1 MSWTS
6 ILFEAIDD
14 AVFVY
19 DEAGNILEANP
30 AACRRLGYAREELLR
45 LNTRDI
51 DDPEFASGYESRLN
65 SQLQTGQMR
74 CEGVHRSKDGK
85 RIHVDIY
92 TSKIELNGMPAVL
105 AVMRDI
111 SARKETEATLAK
123 QTHLLQSILDNM
135 SDAIVVSDASDQIV
149 LFNPQAERI
158 FGLGLIQSACQL
170 YHADRI
176 TRLPTFPTARCVGG
190 ESFDALELFVRHAD
204 APAGLWISVAGRP
217 LRERDGSIK
226 GGVIVCHDISN
237 HKRSERR
244 AHVQHEVA
252 RVIASGEGTDL
263 ALAQIMR
270 LLCEELDCEAG
281 VLWQTES
288 TRDQFRRRLAWRHPR
303 FAEASFGAVAIASVS
318 FVERDLPPAVR
329 REGKLQTANTSDAP
343 WATLPRWVAAR
354 QAGLQTVLAVPIASG
369 EEIIGVLEFWSQTF
383 QEEEP
388 AFLDL
393 IRSGVNQIGQYL
405 HRERVEKE
413 LRDSEALY
421 ISLVE
426 SLPQNIF
433 RKDQMGR
440 VTYANKR
447 YCESLNRSAEQ
458 LLGKTDFDLFPE
470 HLAAKYVADD
480 RELMRLKSTLDTVE
494 EHRLPDGN
502 RLFVHVVKTPV
513 LDADGHAIGVQ
524 GIFWDVTQETLVNE
538 AITSSE
544 RRYRQLTEATMD
556 GIILIDAD
564 GAILLF
570 NPAAERMFGYIAA
583 EILGEN
589 ASRLIPGEFQD
600 VLTMGV
606 GKPLRARLA
615 DLIGKPHEFH
625 ARRKDGSEFPVEIA
639 LSSLIDPN
647 ASAQPFQVLAAIRD
661 LTERNRMRAVLV
673 QNEKLASI
681 GLLSAGVAH
690 EINNPLAF
698 VANNLVVLE
707 RENKGILATL
717 DLYES
722 SHPIIKAGD
731 PVLADHIT
739 ALQQEIDLP
748 YIRANLA
755 RIVSRTRDGIDRVT
769 RIVHSLRGMARTAA
783 PRKQDTSITDLINSS
798 LEILAGKYKH
808 LGIVVEQNHD
818 PNPVVSCVST
828 QISQVVLNL
837 LVNAFQA
844 VEAHHPQGGQIN
856 ILTQRIQDEM
866 LIEIADNGGGVKPE
880 ALPRLF
886 DPFFTTKDVGEG
898 TGLGLSI
905 SHSIVSAHGG
915 RIEVDTKVGEGTRFR
930 VFLPLKESRNPR

>member
-1 MSWTS
+1 
-6 ILFEAIDD
+6 
-14 AVFVY
+14 
-19 DEAGNILEANP
+19 
-30 AACRRLGYAREELLR
+30 
-45 LNTRDI
+45 
-51 DDPEFASGYESRLN
+51 
-65 SQLQTGQMR
+65 
-74 CEGVHRSKDGK
+74 
-85 RIHVDIY
+85 
-92 TSKIELNGMPAVL
+92 
-105 AVMRDI
+105 
-111 SARKETEATLAK
+111 
-123 QTHLLQSILDNM
+123 
-135 SDAIVVSDASDQIV
+135 
-149 LFNPQAERI
+149 
-158 FGLGLIQSACQL
+158 
-170 YHADRI
+170 
-176 TRLPTFPTARCVGG
+176 
-190 ESFDALELFVRHAD
+190 
-204 APAGLWISVAGRP
+204 
-217 LRERDGSIK
+217 
-226 GGVIVCHDISN
+226 
-237 HKRSERR
+237 
-244 AHVQHEVA
+244 
-252 RVIASGEGTDL
+252 
-263 ALAQIMR
+263 
-270 LLCEELDCEAG
+270 
-281 VLWQTES
+281 
-288 TRDQFRRRLAWRHPR
+288 
-303 FAEASFGAVAIASVS
+303 
-318 FVERDLPPAVR
+318 
-329 REGKLQTANTSDAP
+329 
-343 WATLPRWVAAR
+343 
-354 QAGLQTVLAVPIASG
+354 
-369 EEIIGVLEFWSQTF
+369 
-383 QEEEP
+383 
-388 AFLDL
+388 
-393 IRSGVNQIGQYL
+393 
-405 HRERVEKE
+405 
-413 LRDSEALY
+413 
-421 ISLVE
+421 
-426 SLPQNIF
+426 
-433 RKDQMGR
+433 
-440 VTYANKR
+440 
-447 YCESLNRSAEQ
+447 
-458 LLGKTDFDLFPE
+458 
-470 HLAAKYVADD
+470 
-480 RELMRLKSTLDTVE
+480 
-494 EHRLPDGN
+494 
-502 RLFVHVVKTPV
+502 
-513 LDADGHAIGVQ
+513 
-524 GIFWDVTQETLVNE
+524 
-538 AITSSE
+538 
-544 RRYRQLTEATMD
+544 
-556 GIILIDAD
+556 
-564 GAILLF
+564 
-570 NPAAERMFGYIAA
+570 
-583 EILGEN
+583 
-589 ASRLIPGEFQD
+589 
-600 VLTMGV
+600 MGV